1 MLFAV
6 ARWVAKLKFLVGNT
20 ESIFLSL
27 SLGCIHT
34 ASVCCRRVLALS
46 LPLSTQHHSHSCRF
60 AGTKR
65 SSRLPLGCSRYRG
78 PAVVL
83 RVLLWLHIVHLLAS
97 HFAPLSFPARE
108 NARNLHACI
117 HIRTPV
123 CTALL
128 HRLFFCPRL
137 LCVRPCYR
145 SRWTCAWKML
155 MRVSWLTKPDRAAC
169 FSFSPLHTH
178 ARTHAHTHARA
189 HTHAHTH
196 THSSSHFAVFVPFSL
211 HAFLSIKPGN
221 PSSMLTPSS
230 TLSTHT
236 TDEMQ
241 SAKQRQAE
249 LDVLAAD
256 LPDTEPHR
264 TLCLVNNC
272 KGLLLTISHLLQ

>member
-1 MLFAV
+1 MQVKRCSNQGSVHAALALLVASSPRGEPTLLFAV

-108 NARNLHACI
+108 NARMHATSTLAFTSAPLSALPCCI
-117 HIRTPV
+117 V
-123 CTALL
+123 CSSA
-128 HRLFFCPRL
+128 HGFSVC
-137 LCVRPCYR
+137 
-145 SRWTCAWKML
+145 
-155 MRVSWLTKPDRAAC
+155 DRAI
-169 FSFSPLHTH
+169 
-178 ARTHAHTHARA
+178 
-189 HTHAHTH
+189 
-196 THSSSHFAVFVPFSL
+196 AVAGHVPG
-211 HAFLSIKPGN
+211 K
-221 PSSMLTPSS
+221 
-230 TLSTHT
+230 
-236 TDEMQ
+236 
-241 SAKQRQAE
+241 
-249 LDVLAAD
+249 
-256 LPDTEPHR
+256 
-264 TLCLVNNC
+264 C
-272 KGLLLTISHLLQ
+272 

>member
-1 MLFAV
+1 MPGLPRLVQVKRCSNQGSVHAALALLVASSPRGEPTLLFAV

-155 MRVSWLTKPDRAAC
+155 MRVSWLTKLDRAAC

-178 ARTHAHTHARA
+178 ARTHAHTRA
-189 HTHAHTH
+189 HTHTHTHAHTH
-196 THSSSHFAVFVPFSL
+196 TLIKSL
-211 HAFLSIKPGN
+211 CCLCSFF
-221 PSSMLTPSS
+221 TP
-230 TLSTHT
+230 
-236 TDEMQ
+236 
-241 SAKQRQAE
+241 
-249 LDVLAAD
+249 
-256 LPDTEPHR
+256 
-264 TLCLVNNC
+264 CFLVNQTRKSIVHADPVLNSLDAHN
-272 KGLLLTISHLLQ
+272 G

>member
-1 MLFAV
+1 MLQAC
-6 ARWVAKLKFLVGNT
+6 ARALTTTVNAAPQSQLPLRWHETVVQITIGLQQVPWA
-20 ESIFLSL
+20 S
-27 SLGCIHT
+27 CCA
-34 ASVCCRRVLALS
+34 ASVFVAAHRPPFGISFCSAL
-46 LPLSTQHHSHSCRF
+46 F
-60 AGTKR
+60 
-65 SSRLPLGCSRYRG
+65 SSPRKCT
-78 PAVVL
+78 
-83 RVLLWLHIVHLLAS
+83 H
-97 HFAPLSFPARE
+97 
-108 NARNLHACI
+108 ARNLHACI

-264 TLCLVNNC
+264 TLCLINNC